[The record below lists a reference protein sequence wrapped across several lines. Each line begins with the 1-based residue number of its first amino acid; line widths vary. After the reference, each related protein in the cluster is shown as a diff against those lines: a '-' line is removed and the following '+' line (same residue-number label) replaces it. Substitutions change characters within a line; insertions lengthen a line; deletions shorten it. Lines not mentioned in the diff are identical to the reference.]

1 VTQHDQ
7 GKLQGAGDKPI
18 SAEQMELARLRAQC
32 ARLKISTLYQSGVR
46 DLREHFT
53 EIEAQKSIAIE
64 TKKEEVAA
72 AKAAEEL

>member
-32 ARLKISTLYQSGVR
+32 ARLKMECDILKKATAYFAR
-46 DLREHFT
+46 D
-53 EIEAQKSIAIE
+53 SM
-64 TKKEEVAA
+64 
-72 AKAAEEL
+72 